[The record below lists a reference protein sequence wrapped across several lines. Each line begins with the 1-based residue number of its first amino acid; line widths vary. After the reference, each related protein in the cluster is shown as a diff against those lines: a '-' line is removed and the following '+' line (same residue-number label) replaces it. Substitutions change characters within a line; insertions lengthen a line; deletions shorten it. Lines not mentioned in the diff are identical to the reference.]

1 MDSTHA
7 FSPKKTRTS
16 SSGQKQHHIHMT
28 VDTPNVDPPLS
39 PQAKKAGGMGYPFPL
54 TMGAGVTLLPV
65 ANTGIWQMFIPP

>member
-1 MDSTHA
+1 
-7 FSPKKTRTS
+7 
-16 SSGQKQHHIHMT
+16 MT